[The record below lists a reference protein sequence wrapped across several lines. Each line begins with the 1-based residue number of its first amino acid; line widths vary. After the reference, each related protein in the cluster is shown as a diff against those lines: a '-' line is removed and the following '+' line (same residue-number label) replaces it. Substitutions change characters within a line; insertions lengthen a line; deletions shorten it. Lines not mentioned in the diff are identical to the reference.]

1 MRREVFLVS
10 DASNIGLEVLLQKFL
25 CLHTSCTSRPERPK
39 GSKDDYI
46 VIVLLVDI
54 NRTVEKEDGL
64 GLSSCDP
71 TAPVQTRWWH
81 WTRFESRPF
90 DRDGS

>member
-1 MRREVFLVS
+1 MAVFRNDIQMEIKIWEERGLLVLVS
-10 DASNIGLEVLLQKFL
+10 NAFNIGLKIFLQKFL
-25 CLHTSCTSRPERPK
+25 SLHTSCTSRPERPK

-54 NRTVEKEDGL
+54 NRPIEKEGGP

-71 TAPVQTRWWH
+71 AAPVQTRC
-81 WTRFESRPF
+81 
-90 DRDGS
+90 